1 MLGRL
6 FIQQQEQ
13 QGKIIHSL
21 KRATPLQSDRP
32 PARPSFCPANI
43 ILEHGGHKDNELNS
57 FCSANIILEHG
68 GHKDNELNSFCPA
81 NIILEHAGH
90 KDNELKPK

>member
-1 MLGRL
+1 MNAWQVVHSPAAR
-6 FIQQQEQ
+6 QQQ

-43 ILEHGGHKDNELNS
+43 ILEHGGHKDNEL
-57 FCSANIILEHG
+57 
-68 GHKDNELNSFCPA
+68 
-81 NIILEHAGH
+81 
-90 KDNELKPK
+90 KPKYIL